1 MPLSPR
7 RSTRGAAPAA
17 PTSTTSSSLSSS
29 RQDRNARATNNQT
42 SATPRSISSDEI
54 EPVRRSQRAHQK
66 DDSPV
71 ADTEAIEDPDEEAI
85 DEEEI
90 TRCICGYQE
99 YPGPPLSEAFSDVHD
114 ALSDDAGGLFILC
127 DGCSVWQHGGC
138 VGIVEESQSPDKY
151 FCEQCRPKMH
161 AIQTDSRGYVCA
173 RLNPSLSRT
182 RSTRRCCRME
192 GHVVLAAAMRVDR
205 QAPRPRFLTVY

>member
-17 PTSTTSSSLSSS
+17 PASTTSSSLSSG
-29 RQDRNARATNNQT
+29 RQERNARGTNHQ
-42 SATPRSISSDEI
+42 ATPRSLSSEEI
-54 EPVRRSQRAHQK
+54 EPVRRSQRSHQK
-66 DDSPV
+66 DDSPAG
-71 ADTEAIEDPDEEAI
+71 ADTEAVEDPDEEAI

-90 TRCICGYQE
+90 TRCICGHQE
-99 YPGPPLSEAFSDVHD
+99 YPGPPLSEAFADVPD

-161 AIQTDSRGYVCA
+161 AIHTDSRGYVCA
-173 RLNPSLSRT
+173 QFPLPIANVRI
-182 RSTRRCCRME
+182 TRRSF
-192 GHVVLAAAMRVDR
+192 H
-205 QAPRPRFLTVY
+205 F